1 MSSITARLVLVGNQG
16 SQIRLCSNKTIEL
29 KTWKTESSWNR
40 VAAAFYFSAVIEG
53 RALHSVSEIW
63 DIQQSR
69 IPRRVHIKAIFIWI
83 TYLKG
88 LSSLCVKW
96 SASISVVGET
106 CTPQSCS
113 WHCGTIT
120 SFPSASEAVLSP
132 AEALLTAATAG
143 WAAGDLSH
151 HPGNDPFG
159 QWSFLAMF
167 QDHWCGQIRQTSS
180 SVAAWGKRGDKV
192 ELQGFQQEKTLK
204 HRDMFPSNN
213 QIQEV
218 GFWVVIKW

>member
-69 IPRRVHIKAIFIWI
+69 IPRRVDIKAIFIWI

-132 AEALLTAATAG
+132 AEALLTAATVGWGGRRSVPPSWKWSLWAVILPSNVSRPLVWTNTTDELKCCSLGKERRQG
-143 WAAGDLSH
+143 WAARL
-151 HPGNDPFG
+151 PARKNT
-159 QWSFLAMF
+159 QA
-167 QDHWCGQIRQTSS
+167 
-180 SVAAWGKRGDKV
+180 
-192 ELQGFQQEKTLK
+192 
-204 HRDMFPSNN
+204 
-213 QIQEV
+213 
-218 GFWVVIKW
+218 